1 VTTPKPTAGKLD
13 RLLLIGDQM
22 SNLCFNLSQSDKI
35 DARNREVMRQ
45 LCSDWDHARRV
56 LAIESRGK
64 GKVRSK

>member
-1 VTTPKPTAGKLD
+1 
-13 RLLLIGDQM
+13 M

-64 GKVRSK
+64 GKVSSK